1 LQKPLVRGRS
11 ARHRRKQN
19 YMGVAAILDIDGTL
33 VDTNYQHVLAWY
45 MAFREHE
52 IFLPV
57 WRIHRHV
64 GMGGDQLVEALA
76 GEAVERENGDALRT
90 AHDVL
95 YLASIQT
102 VSVFEGARD
111 LIVDLKERGQQV
123 VLASSAKVQEAEHYL
138 NLLDA
143 REIVDA
149 WTTSDDVEQTKPS
162 PDLVSAALG
171 KLGTETGVMVGDT
184 PWDVE
189 AAGKLGVPTIAVL
202 TGGFSE
208 AELRDA
214 GAIAV
219 FESVQQ
225 LRERVDETP
234 LIAG

>member
-1 LQKPLVRGRS
+1 
-11 ARHRRKQN
+11 
-19 YMGVAAILDIDGTL
+19 MGLAAILDIDGTL
-33 VDTNYQHVLAWY
+33 VDTNYQHALAWY

-111 LIVDLKERGQQV
+111 LIVDLKQRGQQV

-162 PDLVSAALG
+162 PDLVGAALG

-189 AAGKLGVPTIAVL
+189 AAGKLDVPTIAVL

-225 LRERVDETP
+225 LREGVEETP
-234 LIAG
+234 LAAG

>member
-1 LQKPLVRGRS
+1 
-11 ARHRRKQN
+11 
-19 YMGVAAILDIDGTL
+19 MGAAVILDIDGTL
-33 VDTNYQHVLAWY
+33 VDTNYQHALAWY

-76 GEAVERENGDALRT
+76 GETVERESGDGLRT

-102 VSVFEGARD
+102 VSVFDGARE
-111 LIVDLKERGQQV
+111 LIVDLKDQGRQV
-123 VLASSAKVQEAEHYL
+123 VLASSAKAQEADHYL
-138 NLLDA
+138 DLLDA
-143 REIVDA
+143 RGLVDA

-162 PDLVSAALG
+162 PDLVRAALD
-171 KLGTETGVMVGDT
+171 KLGSETGVMLGDT
-184 PWDVE
+184 PWDVQ
-189 AAGKLGVPTIAVL
+189 AAAKLGVSTIAVL

-208 AELRDA
+208 SELRDA

-219 FESVQQ
+219 FESIGE

-234 LIAG
+234 LSRS

>member
-1 LQKPLVRGRS
+1 M
-11 ARHRRKQN
+11 RRA
-19 YMGVAAILDIDGTL
+19 VILDIDGTL
-33 VDTNYQHVLAWY
+33 VDTNYQHALAWY
-45 MAFREHE
+45 MAFREHQ

-57 WRIHRHV
+57 WQIHRHV

-76 GEAVERENGDALRT
+76 GEVVERENGDALRT

-102 VSVFEGARD
+102 VSVFAGARD
-111 LIVDLKERGQQV
+111 LIVELKQRGQRV

-138 NLLDA
+138 DLLDA

-171 KLGTETGVMVGDT
+171 KLGAETGVMVGDT
-184 PWDVE
+184 PWDIE
-189 AAGKLGVPTIAVL
+189 AAGKLDVPTIAVL

-208 AELRDA
+208 SELRDA
-214 GAIAV
+214 GAMVV
-219 FESVQQ
+219 FESVAQ
-225 LRERVDETP
+225 LRERIEETP
-234 LIAG
+234 LSG